1 MRLEPGRSCWLNE
14 RMTRRSLLILA
25 ALLLAPL
32 AGGAQ
37 QPPPA
42 AEADAAQL
50 EGWLRAGKK
59 LTVVDARSDAEYLA
73 GHIPGALGIP
83 AERTAEEG
91 WRLPSDKTVPI
102 VYYCRGPG

>member
-1 MRLEPGRSCWLNE
+1 MN
-14 RMTRRSLLILA
+14 RRTFLLAA

-37 QPPPA
+37 QQPPA

-59 LTVVDARSDAEYLA
+59 LTLVDSRSEAEYLA
-73 GHIPGALGIP
+73 GHVPGALGIP
-83 AERTAEEG
+83 AERTREEG

-102 VYYCRGPG
+102 VFYCRGPG

>member
-1 MRLEPGRSCWLNE
+1 MI
-14 RMTRRSLLILA
+14 RRSLMLA

-37 QPPPA
+37 QPPA

-50 EGWLRAGKK
+50 KGWLQAGKK
-59 LTVVDARSDAEYLA
+59 LTLVDSRSDPEYLA

-83 AERTAEEG
+83 AERTREEG
-91 WRLPSDKTVPI
+91 WRLPTDKTVPVI
-102 VYYCRGPG
+102 FYCRGPG